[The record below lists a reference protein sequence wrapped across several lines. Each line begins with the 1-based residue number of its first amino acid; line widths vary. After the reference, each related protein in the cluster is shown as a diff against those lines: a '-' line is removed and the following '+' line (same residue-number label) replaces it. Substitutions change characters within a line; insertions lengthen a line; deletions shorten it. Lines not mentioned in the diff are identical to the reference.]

1 MSPAPSVN
9 KWLVLATTA
18 LGAFMG
24 AVMFTAINVALPSL
38 AVMFETDF
46 GTVQWVVLAY
56 LLATGALLPIIGRLA
71 DMLGKKRLFGL
82 GYIIFTIGSLLCAVS
97 PTIGLLIVF
106 RGLQGLGAA
115 FLTALSLAIITDTF
129 PAEERGLAIGIN
141 GSVLSVGIV
150 AGPTLGGFLI
160 DFVSWQFIFISAVPL
175 GVIGTILSQR
185 YIANY
190 ASGRRE
196 AFDLLGALLLFGVL
210 LTLFLGLT
218 LGQGIGFAAPS
229 ILGLFGI
236 SLICL
241 ILFLWRELRVSS
253 PVIDLRMFR
262 NMQLSLGLIT
272 GFATF
277 ISISA
282 TIFLMPFYLANI
294 LGYSAQSVGLLM
306 SISPVVLVI
315 TAPLSGRL
323 ADRFGERPITVIG
336 LVILLGGYI
345 AMTSL
350 STDTT
355 ALGYIL
361 RFLPVGIGMG
371 IFQTPN
377 NSAIMGSVVQARS
390 GVAGGLLALTRTLGQ
405 SAGIAVLGT
414 LWASRVL
421 HRADLLTGDATRAP
435 AFLQVEGLQEMF
447 LFIQVM
453 IALALFLAIWDFVMR
468 RRYRRVTATSS
479 AD

>member
-1 MSPAPSVN
+1 MSPATSAN
-9 KWLVLATTA
+9 KWFVLATTA

-38 AVMFETDF
+38 AVMFGTDF

-82 GYIIFTIGSLLCAVS
+82 GYIVFTIGSLLCAVS

-175 GVIGTILSQR
+175 GIIGTILTQR
-185 YIANY
+185 YIPNY
-190 ASGRRE
+190 ASGQRE
-196 AFDLLGALLLFGVL
+196 AFDLPGALLLFGVL

-241 ILFLWRELRVSS
+241 ILFLWRELRVTS
-253 PVIDLRMFR
+253 PVIELRMFL

-294 LGYSAQSVGLLM
+294 LGYSAQNVGLLM

-323 ADRFGERPITVIG
+323 ADRFGERPITIIG
-336 LVILLGGYI
+336 LAILLGGYI

-355 ALGYIL
+355 ALGYIM

-421 HRADLLTGDATRAP
+421 YRADLLTGDATRAP

-447 LFIQVM
+447 LLIQVM
-453 IALALFLAIWDFVMR
+453 IAFALFLVIWDFVMR
-468 RRYRRVTATSS
+468 RRYRQVTTTST

>member
-1 MSPAPSVN
+1 
-9 KWLVLATTA
+9 VLATTA
-18 LGAFMG
+18 LGALMG
-24 AVMFTAINVALPSL
+24 AVMFTAVNVALPSL
-38 AVMFETDF
+38 AVTFETDF

-71 DMLGKKRLFGL
+71 DMLGKKRLFAL
-82 GYIIFTIGSLLCAVS
+82 GYIVFTLGSLLCALS
-97 PTIGLLIVF
+97 PTISLLIAF

-129 PAEERGLAIGIN
+129 PTEERGMAIGIN

-160 DFVSWQFIFISAVPL
+160 DFASWQLIFISAVPL
-175 GVIGTILSQR
+175 GIIGTMLTQR
-185 YIANY
+185 YISSY
-190 ASGRRE
+190 APKRHE
-196 AFDLLGALLLFGVL
+196 TFDLLGALLLFIVL

-218 LGQGIGFAAPS
+218 LGQGVGFDAPN
-229 ILGLFGI
+229 ILALFGV
-236 SLICL
+236 SVMGFV
-241 ILFLWRELRVSS
+241 LFVWRELRAAN

-262 NMQLSLGLIT
+262 NRQLSLGLVT

-277 ISISA
+277 ISISG

-294 LGYSAQSVGLLM
+294 LGYSAQNVGLLM
-306 SISPVVLVI
+306 SISPIVLVVV
-315 TAPLSGRL
+315 APVAGRL

-336 LVILLGGYI
+336 LLVLLGGYL
-345 AMTSL
+345 AMSSL
-350 STDTT
+350 STETS
-355 ALGYIL
+355 ALGYIV

-377 NSAIMGSVVQARS
+377 NSAIMGAVAPARS

-421 HRADLLTGDATRAP
+421 RHAELLTGDATQAP
-435 AFLQVEGLQEMF
+435 AAVQVAGLQEMF
-447 LFIQVM
+447 MLIQLM
-453 IALALFLAIWDFVMR
+453 IVFALLLVIWDFAAR
-468 RRYRRVTATSS
+468 RRYSATATTTS

>member
-1 MSPAPSVN
+1 MTPARPAN

-56 LLATGALLPIIGRLA
+56 WLATGALLPIIGRLA

-218 LGQGIGFAAPS
+218 LGQGVGFGSPS

-241 ILFLWRELRVSS
+241 ILFLWRELRVTS

-262 NMQLSLGLIT
+262 NMQLVWDSL
-272 GFATF
+272 
-277 ISISA
+277 
-282 TIFLMPFYLANI
+282 
-294 LGYSAQSVGLLM
+294 
-306 SISPVVLVI
+306 PVLP
-315 TAPLSGRL
+315 PLSRYL
-323 ADRFGERPITVIG
+323 PLSFLCPFILPIFW
-336 LVILLGGYI
+336 
-345 AMTSL
+345 
-350 STDTT
+350 DT
-355 ALGYIL
+355 AL
-361 RFLPVGIGMG
+361 
-371 IFQTPN
+371 
-377 NSAIMGSVVQARS
+377 
-390 GVAGGLLALTRTLGQ
+390 RTL
-405 SAGIAVLGT
+405 
-414 LWASRVL
+414 
-421 HRADLLTGDATRAP
+421 
-435 AFLQVEGLQEMF
+435 AF
-447 LFIQVM
+447 
-453 IALALFLAIWDFVMR
+453 
-468 RRYRRVTATSS
+468 
-479 AD
+479 